1 MAYPIIAW
9 QNILEDSDFA
19 TSSSQAGFT
28 ALNTIDWRPY
38 TYWKGELDSPWWI
51 ESSTAYTRT
60 ANCIV
65 IYSHNFREVRIPVLW
80 LQRSDDGTTW
90 IDVWS
95 RALDPLPNNR
105 IIIAKF
111 AEASARWWRLYF
123 DTAYVTPVVAP
134 YIGIWWLG
142 QSLDFPEGIPW
153 GSNPIAQKIVS
164 NAQRSQT
171 GQLLGA
177 VRNYLQLRFDLR
189 ISYLPDDWIRD
200 NFEPFWQQ
208 AGSLLR
214 PFFFAWDYEN
224 FEKDAFLASVPEDAV
239 LDTPY
244 TAPNKRDLALTLVG
258 VAEAD

>member
-9 QNILEDSDFA
+9 QSILEDSDFA
-19 TSSSQAGFT
+19 TSSSQVGFT

-38 TYWKGELDSPWWI
+38 TYWKGEL
-51 ESSTAYTRT
+51 
-60 ANCIV
+60 
-65 IYSHNFREVRIPVLW
+65 
-80 LQRSDDGTTW
+80 
-90 IDVWS
+90 
-95 RALDPLPNNR
+95 
-105 IIIAKF
+105 
-111 AEASARWWRLYF
+111 

-153 GSNPIAQKIVS
+153 GSNPVAQKIVS

-244 TAPNKRDLALTLVG
+244 TAPNKRDLALTFVG
-258 VAEAD
+258 VAETE